1 MRRGLRCG
9 TGVGS
14 VPLGGRRVP
23 VTRPRVRAADGSG
36 ELAIASYEL
45 FTSTEALGKMAME
58 KMLAALSTRRYPV
71 SLEPFGEQVA
81 EKSSATSKSTASR
94 RFVAM
99 TETALAELLAA
110 DLSGL
115 DLVAFMIDGVAFRR
129 ILLRGGARR

>member
-1 MRRGLRCG
+1 MTC
-9 TGVGS
+9 
-14 VPLGGRRVP
+14 
-23 VTRPRVRAADGSG
+23 PRVRAADGSG

-45 FTSTEALGKMAME
+45 FTSTEVLGKMAME
-58 KMLAALSTRRYPV
+58 RCSPGSRRGRYPV
-71 SLEPFGEQVA
+71 SLELFGEQVA

-115 DLVAFMIDGVAFRR
+115 DLVVFMIDGVHFPESCCVVGIDIEGNKHPLA
-129 ILLRGGARR
+129 LVEDSTATAR